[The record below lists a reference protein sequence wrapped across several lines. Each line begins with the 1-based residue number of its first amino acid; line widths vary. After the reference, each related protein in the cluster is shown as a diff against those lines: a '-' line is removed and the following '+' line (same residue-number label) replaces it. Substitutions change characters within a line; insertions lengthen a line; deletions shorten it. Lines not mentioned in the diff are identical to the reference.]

1 MASSLQKK
9 KEEISKLR
17 RKTQR
22 ELEKAKS
29 LSRSSTSGVT
39 SLKKRV
45 ETTQSHLSEI
55 SSDLHRRVSQQ
66 ESIMRLVAAA
76 QERLKREK
84 ELKEQTE
91 QEAEFA
97 DSEDEKQQLLAR
109 IRVITDKIEEL
120 GTEIKQRNVMARK
133 IVKPI
138 EEYQKSKSKFS
149 NLIKR
154 QSQTRPELVA
164 MMRTSTKNAR
174 RLAKQLTNR
183 EKREESVKSSLVKVS
198 KMLAIAA
205 KKRKSKPKRKS
216 SKKQKKKKARSRPKK
231 IVRRQKKKA
240 RSKPKKIVRRQK
252 KKAKK
257 RKTRRK

>member
-1 MASSLQKK
+1 LATLTRMASKLHKK

-29 LSRSSTSGVT
+29 LSRSSASGVT

-45 ETTQSHLSEI
+45 ETTQSHLSEV

-66 ESIMRLVAAA
+66 ESVMRLIAAA
-76 QERLKREK
+76 QERLKREH

-133 IVKPI
+133 TVKPI

-154 QSQTRPELVA
+154 QNQTRPELVE

-174 RLAKQLTNR
+174 RLAKQLANR
-183 EKREESVKSSLVKVS
+183 EKREESIKSSLTKVS

-205 KKRKSKPKRKS
+205 KKRKSKSKRKS
-216 SKKQKKKKARSRPKK
+216 SKKQKTKKSRSKLKK
-231 IVRRQKKKA
+231 IVRRKTKKLEGD
-240 RSKPKKIVRRQK
+240 
-252 KKAKK
+252 
-257 RKTRRK
+257 KTC